1 MDAATQMPLIS
12 AFAVVPVKF
21 AALSDYFDG
30 RSTDVDMNHA
40 ATEEERNAIH
50 RQELFLPGSCE
61 CPRH

>member
-30 RSTDVDMNHA
+30 RSTDVV
-40 ATEEERNAIH
+40 
-50 RQELFLPGSCE
+50 
-61 CPRH
+61 